1 MCPISPIVHCSS
13 SSDDQHQKGQN
24 GCSVGSAAG
33 GGDES
38 LQFNWTIVPV
48 GVFFCDDTSKL
59 TGNLYIQPSF

>member
-33 GGDES
+33 GGVSAEGEGEGTAGHVD
-38 LQFNWTIVPV
+38 
-48 GVFFCDDTSKL
+48 C
-59 TGNLYIQPSF
+59 